1 MAEVF
6 TLCLS
11 LLIMS
16 SDQNGPE
23 PSRAQREAAALRTL
37 DGEDRSEII
46 PERGKGGGVDRKSI
60 SETPVSETG
69 ALHARQ
75 PWFYLRLSAYRFF
88 GMSVGA

>member
-11 LLIMS
+11 LLIRS

-46 PERGKGGGVDRKSI
+46 PERGKGGDVDRKSI
-60 SETPVSETG
+60 
-69 ALHARQ
+69 LKRQ
-75 PWFYLRLSAYRFF
+75 
-88 GMSVGA
+88 